1 MSKPQISFW
10 KLFWPSFVAIIIAS
24 LFSIIFFFLFLGAT
38 IGALTADFEPKKFK
52 VADNSILHI
61 KLDQPITD
69 RSTASFNPMEFKLD
83 GSLGLVD
90 ILYALEEAKTDNK
103 IKGLFIDVS
112 DLQCGMATLFE
123 LRTAIDDFKKSS
135 GKFVVAYNSGEL
147 ISQKEYLLS
156 SVADENYGF
165 PTSTMEFL
173 GLGVE
178 YMFFKNLFAKLS
190 AEMQV
195 VRGENNDFKSAVEP
209 YFLDKMSDSS
219 RVQTERYLNGMWK
232 EYLDAVSTSRNISVE
247 ELDNLAENTKI
258 RRASDAVDYKLLDA
272 ILYQDEIHALLKK
285 KVNKAS
291 ADKLSLVSFDQYAR
305 RKFKESKTMAG
316 AKDANI
322 AIVLAQGAID
332 TNGDGIAS
340 NSLVKQLREARED
353 KNIKAIVFRVNSPG
367 GSALASEEI
376 WREVSL
382 ATEVKTV
389 IVSMGDVAASG
400 GYYISAPAKRIFAEA
415 TTITGSIGVFG
426 VIPYTGKMLEE
437 NLGLTFD
444 RASTNT
450 HSVMTTNRKL
460 TDKEF
465 DIIQSEVNKIYSE
478 FVNVVAKGRD
488 LTPERVNQI
497 ARGRVWT
504 GVDALEIGLVDELG
518 GLNDAIQ
525 YAIKD
530 ANIEK
535 PIYVYYPK
543 SKKDGFMEI
552 LEMIAEQQG
561 DDQAT
566 GKETLSGEV
575 LKLMKQI
582 NDLDNM
588 TGIQMRMPYYFEIR

>member
-190 AEMQV
+190 VEMQV